1 MFSLYIDPGTG
12 SMLFSILIGIIGVV
26 VFFLRSAVVKIK
38 FILSGGKKAKIDKN
52 KLPIVI
58 FSDHKRYWNVFKPIC
73 DELDKRGQKAYF
85 YTASP
90 NDPALEAAKDYK
102 HVECEFIGEGNRA
115 FSRLNILN
123 AYILLSTTPGLQVY
137 QWKRSKTVNKYVHIL
152 HAPGNISLYRMF
164 GTDYYDA
171 LLLSGDH
178 QVRQTR
184 ALEKLRKL
192 PEKEIELVGL
202 TYLDEMKK
210 RLESHP
216 VQKNSADKP
225 TVLLAPSWGPSGILT
240 KYGAS
245 FIDELIATGYHVI
258 IRPHPQSF
266 TSEKDML
273 DKLMAKYPD
282 GEKLEWNQDNDN
294 FDVLAKSDIMISD
307 FSGVIFDF
315 LLVFDKPVMYAN
327 AGFSKDPY
335 DAWWLPETPYT
346 FEILPKVGKEITDD
360 YKGNLKSMIDECIN
374 DPAYGSARAEVRR
387 TAWKNIG
394 NATPAVCDYLIKN
407 LKKLQAEDREEG

>member
-1 MFSLYIDPGTG
+1 MIRLYIDPGTG

-26 VFFLRSAVVKIK
+26 VFFLRTALIKIK

-58 FSDHKRYWNVFKPIC
+58 FADHKRYWNVFQPILS
-73 DELDKRGQKAYF
+73 ELDRRKQKVYYF
-85 YTASP
+85 TASP
-90 NDPALEAAKDYK
+90 DDPALEYGKDKEY
-102 HVECEFIGEGNRA
+102 VECEFIGEGNRA

-123 AYILLSTTPGLQVY
+123 AYIVLSTTPGLDVY
-137 QWKRSKTVNKYVHIL
+137 QWKRSKTVNYYVHIL

-178 QVRQTR
+178 QVDQTR
-184 ALEKLRKL
+184 KLEALRGL
-192 PEKEIELVGL
+192 PPKQIELTGL

-210 RLESHP
+210 RLDSHP
-216 VQKNSADKP
+216 VKKNDSGKKI
-225 TVLLAPSWGPSGILT
+225 VLLAPSWGPSGILT
-240 KYGAS
+240 KYGAP
-245 FIDELIATGYHVI
+245 FLDELISSGYHII

-266 TSEKDML
+266 SSEAGML
-273 DKLMAKYPD
+273 DKLMKAYPENED
-282 GEKLEWNQDNDN
+282 LEWNRDNDN
-294 FDVLAKSDIMISD
+294 FDVLSRADIMISD

-315 LLVFDKPVMYAN
+315 LLVFDKPIMYAN

-346 FEILPKVGKEITDD
+346 FEILPEVGKEITDD
-360 YKGNLKSMIDECIN
+360 YKGHLKAMIDECIN
-374 DPAYGSARAEVRR
+374 DPSYEASRQKVRN
-387 TAWKNIG
+387 TVWKNIG
-394 NATPAVCDYLIKN
+394 KSTESVCDYLVN
-407 LKKLQAEDREEG
+407 KLQELQEEDK

>member
-1 MFSLYIDPGTG
+1 MINLYIDPGTG

-26 VFFLRSAVVKIK
+26 VFFLRTALVKIK

-73 DELDKRGQKAYF
+73 EELEKRGQKVWY

-90 NDPALEAAKDYK
+90 DDPALEYGKTTK
-102 HVECEFIGEGNRA
+102 CVTCEFIGEGNRA

-123 AYILLSTTPGLQVY
+123 AYIVLSTTPGLEVY
-137 QWKRSKTVNKYVHIL
+137 QWKRSKTVNCYVHIL

-178 QVRQTR
+178 QVKQTR
-184 ALEKLRKL
+184 ALEALRKL
-192 PEKEIELVGL
+192 PEKEIKLTGL
-202 TYLDEMKK
+202 TYLDDMKK
-210 RLESHP
+210 RLDNHP
-216 VQKNSADKP
+216 VKKNVSGKP

-240 KYGAS
+240 KYGAP
-245 FIDELIATGYHVI
+245 FLDELIATGYHIVV
-258 IRPHPQSF
+258 RPHPQSF
-266 TSEKDML
+266 SSEKDML
-273 DKLMAKYPD
+273 DKLMDKYP
-282 GEKLEWNQDNDN
+282 ENENFEWNRDNDN
-294 FDVLAKSDIMISD
+294 FDVLSRADIMISD

-315 LLVFDKPVMYAN
+315 LLVFDKPIMYAN
-327 AGFSKDPY
+327 AGFNKDPY
-335 DAWWLPETPYT
+335 DAWWLDETPYT
-346 FEILPKVGKEITDD
+346 FEVLPKVGKEITDD
-360 YKGNLKSMIDECIN
+360 YKGSLKDMIDECIN
-374 DPAYGSARAEVRR
+374 DPRYEAARREVRS

-394 NATPAVCDYLIKN
+394 GATKSVCDYLIN
-407 LKKLQAEDREEG
+407 KLDELTSEESK

>member
-1 MFSLYIDPGTG
+1 MMNLYIDPGTG

-26 VFFLRSAVVKIK
+26 VFFLRTALIKIK

-73 DELDKRGQKAYF
+73 EELEKRGQKAYY

-90 NDPALEAAKDYK
+90 DDPAIEYGKTCKY
-102 HVECEFIGEGNRA
+102 VVCEFIGEGNKA

-123 AYILLSTTPGLQVY
+123 AYIVLSTTPGLDVY
-137 QWKRSKTVNKYVHIL
+137 QWKRSKTVNHYVHIL

-178 QVRQTR
+178 QVKQTR
-184 ALEKLRKL
+184 ELEALRGL
-192 PEKEIELVGL
+192 PEKRIELVGL

-210 RLESHP
+210 RLDAHP
-216 VQKNSADKP
+216 AADKKSGKP
-225 TVLLAPSWGPSGILT
+225 IVLLAPSWGPSGILT
-240 KYGAS
+240 KYGAP
-245 FIDELIATGYHVI
+245 FLDELIATGYHI
-258 IRPHPQSF
+258 IVRPHPQSF
-266 TSEKDML
+266 SSEADML
-273 DKLMAKYPD
+273 EKLMKKYPD
-282 GEKLEWNQDNDN
+282 NENFEWNRDNDN
-294 FDVLAKSDIMISD
+294 FDVLAKADIMISD

-315 LLVFDKPVMYAN
+315 LLVFDKPIMYAN

-335 DAWWLPETPYT
+335 DAWWLDETPYT
-346 FEILPKVGKEITDD
+346 FEVLPKVGKEITDD

-374 DPAYGSARAEVRR
+374 DPSYESARREVRS

-394 NATPAVCDYLIKN
+394 NATESVCDYLTG
-407 LKKLQAEDREEG
+407 KLGELSEEESN

>member
-1 MFSLYIDPGTG
+1 MFNLYIDPGTG

-26 VFFLRSAVVKIK
+26 VFFLRTALIKIK

-58 FSDHKRYWNVFKPIC
+58 FADHKRYWNVFKPIC
-73 DELDKRGQKAYF
+73 EELEKRGQKAYY

-90 NDPALEAAKDYK
+90 DDPALEYGKGCK
-102 HVECEFIGEGNRA
+102 NVVCEFIGEGNKA

-123 AYILLSTTPGLQVY
+123 AYIVLSTTPGLDVY
-137 QWKRSKTVNKYVHIL
+137 QWKRSKTVNHYSHIL

-164 GTDYYDA
+164 GTDYYDS

-178 QVRQTR
+178 QVSQTR
-184 ALEKLRKL
+184 KLEELRKL
-192 PEKEIELVGL
+192 PAKEIKLVGL

-210 RLESHP
+210 RLDAHP
-216 VQKNSADKP
+216 SSVKSSDKP
-225 TVLLAPSWGPSGILT
+225 VVLLAPSWGPSGILT
-240 KYGAS
+240 KYGAP
-245 FIDELIATGYHVI
+245 FIDELIKTGYHVVV
-258 IRPHPQSF
+258 RPHPQSF
-266 TSEKDML
+266 SSEADML
-273 DKLMAKYPD
+273 EKLMKQYPD
-282 GEKLEWNQDNDN
+282 SEDLEWNKDNDN
-294 FDVLAKSDIMISD
+294 FDVLARADIMISD

-315 LLVFDKPVMYAN
+315 LLVFDKPIMYAN

-360 YKGNLKSMIDECIN
+360 YKGNLKTMIDECIN
-374 DPAYGSARAEVRR
+374 DPSYEAARREVRS

-394 NATPAVCDYLIKN
+394 NATPAVCDFLME
-407 LKKLQAEDREEG
+407 KLDELSKEENN

>member
-1 MFSLYIDPGTG
+1 MVVLYIDPGTG

-26 VFFLRSAVVKIK
+26 VFFLRSAMVKIK

-73 DELDKRGQKAYF
+73 DELEKRGQKAYF

-90 NDPALEAAKDYK
+90 DDPALEAGKDYK
-102 HVECEFIGEGNRA
+102 NVVCEFIGEGNKA

-178 QVRQTR
+178 QVEQTR
-184 ALEKLRKL
+184 QLEKLRKL
-192 PEKEIELVGL
+192 PAKEIKLVGL

-210 RLESHP
+210 RLENHTVSKSGNGKP
-216 VQKNSADKP
+216 V
-225 TVLLAPSWGPSGILT
+225 VLLAPSWGPSGILT
-240 KYGAS
+240 KYGAP
-245 FIDELIATGYHVI
+245 FIDELINTGYHVI
-258 IRPHPQSF
+258 VRPHPQSF
-266 TSEKDML
+266 SSEKDLL
-273 DKLMAKYPD
+273 DKLMAQYPD
-282 GEKLEWNQDNDN
+282 NENFEWNRDNDN
-294 FDVLAKSDIMISD
+294 FDVLARTDIMISD

-335 DAWWLPETPYT
+335 DAWWLNETPWT

-360 YKGNLKSMIDECIN
+360 YKGNLKGMIDECIN
-374 DPAYGSARAEVRR
+374 DPAYESARREVRS

-394 NATPAVCDYLIKN
+394 NATSSVCDYLIDN
-407 LKKLQAEDREEG
+407 LKSLSSDDAKEG

>member
-1 MFSLYIDPGTG
+1 MVNLYIDPGTG

-26 VFFLRSAVVKIK
+26 VFFLRTALIKIK

-58 FSDHKRYWNVFKPIC
+58 FADHKRYWNVFKPIC
-73 DELDKRGQKAYF
+73 EELEKRGQKAYY

-90 NDPALEAAKDYK
+90 DDPALEYGKGCK
-102 HVECEFIGEGNRA
+102 NVVCEFIGEGNKA

-123 AYILLSTTPGLQVY
+123 AYIVLSTTPGLDVY
-137 QWKRSKTVNKYVHIL
+137 QWKRSKTVNHYSHIL

-164 GTDYYDA
+164 GTDYYDS

-178 QVRQTR
+178 QVSQTR
-184 ALEKLRKL
+184 KLEELRKL
-192 PEKEIELVGL
+192 PAKEIKLVGL

-210 RLESHP
+210 RLDAHP
-216 VQKNSADKP
+216 SSGKKSDKP
-225 TVLLAPSWGPSGILT
+225 VVLLAPSWGPSGILT
-240 KYGAS
+240 KYGAP
-245 FIDELIATGYHVI
+245 FIDELIKTGYHVVV
-258 IRPHPQSF
+258 RPHPQSF
-266 TSEKDML
+266 SSEADML
-273 DKLMAKYPD
+273 EKLMKQYPD
-282 GEKLEWNQDNDN
+282 SEDLEWNKDNDN
-294 FDVLAKSDIMISD
+294 FDVLARADIMISD

-315 LLVFDKPVMYAN
+315 LLVFDKPIMYAN

-360 YKGNLKSMIDECIN
+360 YKGNLKTMIDECIN
-374 DPAYGSARAEVRR
+374 DPSYEAARREVRS

-394 NATPAVCDYLIKN
+394 NATPAVCDFLME
-407 LKKLQAEDREEG
+407 KLDELSKEENN